1 MKRYAF
7 PLGVLASAVAA
18 CLTHAGS
25 LGAPFFA
32 DDWLF
37 LDQVR
42 FRSLLHVLASPDPLG
57 NYFRP
62 LGRQLWFWV
71 IARLGGESALVF
83 HGANLACLVAAVV
96 LLALLARR
104 VAGPFAGV
112 VAAAFLAVHYAADVP
127 VLWVSGSQELLSLT
141 LALAALTLYVNGRRA
156 GSAVLMLLALLAKEA
171 VVLAPLAAIALDD
184 TPGGWRVR
192 VRRAWPLGLSVAAWL
207 GLAAWAMA
215 RRGAPGA
222 GVALTPLGPFVAP
235 LLLVRVAL
243 GLEWQT
249 GALPLTR
256 FTDPGWASL
265 LAVLVAGAAVWFSAL
280 KPAARPAAKPTARS
294 SARPARGARRTAVPT
309 SPVPLTSSGAIAP
322 TSVRPRDPAHA
333 VRAGLVWAL
342 AGALPVAAVAPV
354 WSAYYFLFAVAG
366 VGLTL
371 GALVTKLRWR
381 GPATAVLLVATGF
394 ASTQAR
400 GLEEFATAPASWSGQ
415 SHVNRFYLQ
424 RGMRVISRCV
434 ADLRR
439 QLPRPAART
448 TFFFAGLPSFAAFQV
463 ADGPL
468 VRGVYRDST
477 LRGYYLSQ
485 FTRDKMSRGPWRVF
499 FFDQT
504 SGRLVDRTHE
514 RGVFMSTALGQIM
527 NGRLDIAEAALEAA
541 RENGENDLGRAYLAG
556 LVALDLGDRERAR
569 TLFGEAH
576 EVAGGDGVAALRRAR
591 AQLAQ
596 RDSLGALLSVQ
607 QGLRED
613 IFDPELHALSADL
626 MLGNVQYA
634 VEGEVEAYAARVL
647 APESAV
653 AWRRWALVLALEN
666 RQAESIAALD
676 RYFKLAP
683 TAASRDRDAI
693 RLRAI
698 EVRMLP
704 GGDIAQRAM
713 KKELTR

>member
-1 MKRYAF
+1 LKRLAF
-7 PLGVLASAVAA
+7 PLGVSAAALAAI
-18 CLTHAGS
+18 LTHVGS

-42 FRSLLHVLASPDPLG
+42 FRSLAQVLASPDPLG
-57 NYFRP
+57 NFFRP
-62 LGRQLWFWV
+62 LGRQVWFWLF
-71 IARLGGESALVF
+71 ARLGGESPGVF
-83 HGANLACLVAAVV
+83 HAANLACLVAAVV
-96 LLALLARR
+96 LLALLGRR

-127 VLWVSGSQELLSLT
+127 VLWASGSQELLSLA
-141 LALAALTLYVNGRRA
+141 LALVALMFHVNGRRA
-156 GSAVLMLLALLAKEA
+156 LAAVAMLLALLAKEA

-192 VRRAWPLGLSVAAWL
+192 TRRAWPLAAAVLAWL
-207 GLAAWAMA
+207 ALAVWAMA
-215 RRGAPGA
+215 RRGAHGT
-222 GVALTPLGPFVAP
+222 GLALTPLGPLVAP

-256 FTDPGWASL
+256 FTDPGATSV
-265 LAVLVAGAAVWFSAL
+265 LALFVAGAAVWFAG
-280 KPAARPAAKPTARS
+280 PPPVARPAAKTAARS
-294 SARPARGARRTAVPT
+294 GRGARR
-309 SPVPLTSSGAIAP
+309 GAGPQAAP
-322 TSVRPRDPAHA
+322 APPSAAAAARERPRDPVHA

-354 WSAYYFLFAVAG
+354 WSAYYFLFAIAG
-366 VGLTL
+366 VGLAF
-371 GALVTKLRWR
+371 GAAVTKLRWR
-381 GPATAVLLVATGF
+381 GPAAAVVLLAAGL
-394 ASTQAR
+394 ASSQAR

-439 QLPRPAART
+439 QLPRPERRT
-448 TFFFAGLPSFAAFQV
+448 TFFFAGLPSFASFQV

-477 LRGYYLSQ
+477 LLGYYLSQ
-485 FTRDKMSRGPWRVF
+485 FTRERMARGPWRVF
-499 FFDQT
+499 FFDQPT
-504 SGRLVDRTHE
+504 GRLVDRTHE

-527 NGRLDIAEAALEAA
+527 NGHLDIAEAALVAA
-541 RENGENDLGRAYLAG
+541 RENGENDLGCAYLAG
-556 LVALDLGDRERAR
+556 LVALDQGDRARAD
-569 TLFGEAH
+569 TLFGGGRHVER
-576 EVAGGDGVAALRRAR
+576 GDGAAAVRRAR

-596 RDSLGALLSVQ
+596 RDSLGALLSIE

-613 IFDPELHALSADL
+613 VYDPEVHSLAADL
-626 MLGNVQYA
+626 MLRNVRYA
-634 VEGEVEAYAARVL
+634 VEGQVEAYAARVL
-647 APESAV
+647 APASAP
-653 AWRRWALVLALEN
+653 AWRRWAFVLAIEN
-666 RQAESIAALD
+666 RQEESIAALD
-676 RYFKLAP
+676 RYFQLDSLA
-683 TAASRDRDAI
+683 AARDHDAVK
-693 RLRAI
+693 LRAL

-713 KKELTR
+713 RKELMR